1 MFNIGDIVVYPMHG
15 AGVIESIEEKEI
27 LGDRKKYYI
36 MNMPV
41 GDIKVM
47 IPMDNVE
54 RIGLRGVINI
64 GALREVFEI
73 LEGMEE
79 ITNPNWNR
87 RYRANMDKIK
97 TGNIFKVAEVVRSLL
112 LREQKKGLSS
122 GERKMLESTKQ
133 ILMSELLM
141 VKGID
146 RNEIVG
152 YLEKLFNHQSGENC
166 CDNGN
171 YCHDSEDEY
180 DDDDDME
187 N

>member
-1 MFNIGDIVVYPMHG
+1 MFNIGDKVVYPMHG

-27 LGDRKKYYI
+27 LGSRKKYYV

-54 RIGLRGVINI
+54 RIGLRDVIGK
-64 GALREVFEI
+64 GALGEVFEI
-73 LEGMEE
+73 LESVEE
-79 ITNPNWNR
+79 STNPNWNR

-97 TGNIFKVAEVVRSLL
+97 SGNIFKVAEVVRSLL
-112 LREQKKGLSS
+112 LRERKKGLSS
-122 GERKMLESTKQ
+122 GERKMLESAKQ

-146 RNEIVG
+146 RNEIAD
-152 YLEKLFNHQSGENC
+152 YLEKLFNHQEGENRGGEGEDSGE
-166 CDNGN
+166 
-171 YCHDSEDEY
+171 EAE
-180 DDDDDME
+180 E